1 MFWGYPRL
9 VLKVDKSAEDMVKR
23 VLFEEEY
30 EINGKKDVQG
40 KAGILFFYVLGFC
53 IHGMKLSSSVT

>member
-1 MFWGYPRL
+1 M
-9 VLKVDKSAEDMVKR
+9 LKVDKSAEHMVKR

-53 IHGMKLSSSVT
+53 IHGMKRSSSVT